1 MVAVN
6 DNGNDWLTVNRDQF
20 IEDTAALCGTSEETV
35 RQVYQRCAAAGL
47 IDYDVEKDVL
57 YDLFEGTDQIIGG

>member
-6 DNGNDWLTVNRDQF
+6 DNANDWLTENRDQF
-20 IEDTAALCGTSEETV
+20 IDDTAALCGTSETIV
-35 RQVYQRCAAAGL
+35 RQVYQRCAEAGL

-57 YDLFEGTDQIIGG
+57 YEMFSDTDQIIGG